1 MTTPLGT
8 PPGTGSPP
16 ESAAPSSASS
26 TDSSGSTSASSG
38 STSAFDKLVY
48 RSRACQKATRAAAR
62 AQQVVLERRAVD
74 VTDAMA
80 ARSCLVLAPHPDDET
95 LGAGATIARKR
106 AVGTP
111 VRVVVVA
118 DGRHANPSQ
127 VIDEVELARIR
138 QEEAVA
144 SCAVLGVDA
153 DRLRFAGFE
162 DGTLDRQVGA
172 VASLLRAEL
181 AEHRPAEV
189 LVPSAIDG
197 HPDHRA
203 LRSALRLA
211 LTDTDTGAGPV
222 VLEYPVWF
230 WDAKAWLDRDAPAV
244 RQVAQL
250 LWRPLSATARL
261 QPHAVR
267 TEAYLEVKRAA
278 FDRYRSQLTNLTG
291 EPSWPVMD
299 PAFLEQFFRPCELF
313 FAPPTGR

>member
-8 PPGTGSPP
+8 SPGTGSPAR
-16 ESAAPSSASS
+16 SAAPPSRSS
-26 TDSSGSTSASSG
+26 TDASASTS
-38 STSAFDKLVY
+38 TFDKLVY
-48 RSRACQKATRAAAR
+48 RSRPCQKATRAAAR
-62 AQQVVLERRAVD
+62 AQQVVLEWRAGD
-74 VTDAMA
+74 VTDDVAEHA
-80 ARSCLVLAPHPDDET
+80 CLVLAPHPDDET

-106 AVGTP
+106 AAGTP
-111 VRVVVVA
+111 VRIVVVA

-127 VIDEVELARIR
+127 VIDAAELARIR

-144 SCAVLGVDA
+144 ACAVLGVEA
-153 DRLRFAGFE
+153 DHLRFAGFE
-162 DGTLDRQVGA
+162 DGTLDRQVEA

-211 LTDTDTGAGPV
+211 LADGDAATDTGPV

-230 WDAKAWLDRDAPAV
+230 WDAKAWLDRDAPAG
-244 RQVAQL
+244 RKVAQL
-250 LWRPLSATARL
+250 LWRPLAATVRL
-261 QPHAVR
+261 QPRAVR
-267 TEAYLEVKRAA
+267 SEAYLEVKRAA

>member
-1 MTTPLGT
+1 
-8 PPGTGSPP
+8 
-16 ESAAPSSASS
+16 
-26 TDSSGSTSASSG
+26 
-38 STSAFDKLVY
+38 VY
-48 RSRACQKATRAAAR
+48 RSRLCQLGTRAAAR

-74 VTDAMA
+74 VTGATTE
-80 ARSCLVLAPHPDDET
+80 RSCLVLAPHPDDET

-106 AVGTP
+106 AAGTS
-111 VRVVVVA
+111 VRIVVVA

-127 VIDEVELARIR
+127 VIDEAELAHIR
-138 QEEAVA
+138 QEEAA
-144 SCAVLGVDA
+144 EACGVLGVDA
-153 DRLRFAGFE
+153 DHLRFAGFE

-211 LTDTDTGAGPV
+211 LSDTGAGAGAGPV

-230 WDAKAWLDRDAPAV
+230 WDAKAWLDRDAPPV
-244 RQVAQL
+244 RKLAQL
-250 LWRPLSATARL
+250 LWRPLAATVHL
-261 QPHAVR
+261 QPRSVP